1 MRVNP
6 PFTPNYSEGHQ
17 DTLWLSDPK
26 PGGFYDPHDYGRGMA
41 ERLLSAATEM
51 ADLFIKRDNDGVT
64 DQDPMCGF
72 VRLSDVSLANYT
84 LLGTSEPVSGQLTP
98 DSIEVTSQEP
108 NGRFTGI
115 WSNSRD
121 GELQDITRVF
131 RGLNGFYSECYK
143 LNPDGSCTVMD
154 NIESLYG

>member
-1 MRVNP
+1 MRVSP

-17 DTLWLSDPK
+17 DTLFLSDPK
-26 PGGFYDPHDYGRGMA
+26 PSGFYDPHEYGRGMA

-72 VRLSDVSLANYT
+72 VRLSGVSLGKYNP
-84 LLGTSEPVSGQLTP
+84 LSTSEPVSGCLTP
-98 DSIEVTSQEP
+98 NSIEVTTQEP
-108 NGRFTGI
+108 NGCFTGI

-121 GELQDITRVF
+121 GEIQDVTRVS
-131 RGLNGFYSECYK
+131 RGLNGFYTDCYK

>member
-1 MRVNP
+1 MRVSP
-6 PFTPNYSEGHQ
+6 PVTPSYSDGHQ

-26 PGGFYDPHDYGRGMA
+26 PSVFYDPHTYGRGTA

-51 ADLFIKRDNDGVT
+51 TDLFIKRDNDGVT
-64 DQDPMCGF
+64 DQDPLCGF
-72 VRLSDVSLANYT
+72 VRLSDVSLENYNP
-84 LLGTSEPVSGQLTP
+84 LGTSEAVRGYLTP
-98 DSIEVTSQEP
+98 ESIEVTSREP
-108 NGRFTGI
+108 NGGFTGI

-121 GELQDITRVF
+121 GEIQDITRVS
-131 RGLNGFYSECYK
+131 RGLNGFYSDSYK